1 MEWITIADWPGGTV
15 PDFDKLHA
23 EHGDPDG
30 LVARYCGVVNGD
42 LRIVAAWESKGAA
55 ERFFAN
61 VPTDVAARL
70 APKTNGVPNATAFD
84 AERSFNRTPVG

>member
-15 PDFDKLHA
+15 ADFDKLHA

-42 LRIVAAWESKGAA
+42 LRIVAAWESKAAARAVLRQRARRRGGAA
-55 ERFFAN
+55 R
-61 VPTDVAARL
+61 
-70 APKTNGVPNATAFD
+70 
-84 AERSFNRTPVG
+84 AED